1 MKHPATSPT
10 PRVLVTA
17 FGPFDGRPENASGLA
32 LRRLRKSLPWLRTR
46 TFPVDSVTAPK
57 RLREA
62 LRTLRPELLVLLG
75 EAAGSKA
82 IRLEQSAWNELD
94 FRIPDVAGRQ
104 PQGRS
109 ITPGGP
115 PERRSPLPLAALLKH
130 LIDLGHP
137 VTLSSDPG
145 RYLCNQL
152 YYLGA
157 AALPATLF
165 IHLPLA
171 EALPS
176 QAAAAAVAEAL
187 EFLISSGAG
196 NS

>member
-1 MKHPATSPT
+1 
-10 PRVLVTA
+10 LVTA

-32 LRRLRKSLPWLRTR
+32 LRQLRKSLPWLRTR

-75 EAAGSKA
+75 EAAGSKT

-109 ITPGGP
+109 ILPDGP
-115 PERRSPLPLAALLKH
+115 TERRTPLPLAALQRH
-130 LIDLGHP
+130 LVDADHP

-157 AALPATLF
+157 TALPATLF

-171 EALPS
+171 QDLPTHAATAAL
-176 QAAAAAVAEAL
+176 AEAL
-187 EFLISSGAG
+187 EFLIAHRTGES
-196 NS
+196 